1 MRLRLILR
9 GETLRY
15 QPILATQPKSQQ
27 KLKLLLSDVFSAV
40 WLAFSTIA
48 VITALAGAMPAQ
60 GTGAPSQSAQ
70 GPATLIATGQQQLQA
85 ARSANTEESY
95 RAAEATFDRA
105 VQLDAKDPIARSYLG
120 LTRMELSGWFA
131 RKGSFGPSG
140 ELTTSA
146 CADLDAAV
154 ALGPDNIQVRLSR
167 GASYAEFPSFLNKGA
182 LARGDL
188 EVVVHHPKFAVQ
200 SNDLR
205 ARAHYTLGR
214 VYAAGGE
221 SEKARASWQA
231 AVAASPQSREGQ
243 AAQVE
248 LGKLAAPVVAADVMG
263 RRMPDRFPKI
273 SLDTTPIIVSATV
286 TFPNHRGDW
295 KRESLPDSMKS
306 FLAKLEK
313 QPGLLG
319 VHALSSIDNQ
329 GMLVILTW
337 WENKKALNDW
347 FYSETH
353 RGIISQF
360 YGSSQPAS
368 GPVGSTTPTG
378 GMGQVGIEL
387 FTALP
392 GGMVFGGGLT
402 PARREKQ

>member
-1 MRLRLILR
+1 MHYQSSRATDRKFK
-9 GETLRY
+9 
-15 QPILATQPKSQQ
+15 QPIKPQPNRSVVSPGVLSVVSLAVLMIALSGATQAQE
-27 KLKLLLSDVFSAV
+27 
-40 WLAFSTIA
+40 
-48 VITALAGAMPAQ
+48 AGAS
-60 GTGAPSQSAQ
+60 TQSA
-70 GPATLIATGQQQLQA
+70 ATLIATGQQQLQA
-85 ARSANTEESY
+85 ARTANTEDAYKVAES
-95 RAAEATFDRA
+95 TFARA
-105 VQLDAKDPIARSYLG
+105 VELDAKDPIARLYLG
-120 LTRMELSGWFA
+120 LARMELSGWLA

-140 ELTTSA
+140 DVMTKATG
-146 CADLDAAV
+146 DLDAAV
-154 ALGPDNIQVRLSR
+154 ALGPDNLQVRMSR

-182 LARGDL
+182 LAREDL
-188 EVVVHHPKFAVQ
+188 EAVVHHPKFAAQ

-205 ARAHYTLGR
+205 ARAYYTLGR

-221 SEKARASWQA
+221 SEKARTSWAA
-231 AVAASPQSREGQ
+231 AVAASPQSREGL

-248 LGKLAAPVVAADVMG
+248 LGKLAAPVVASDTAG

-273 SLDTTPIIVSATV
+273 TMETTPIIVSATV

-295 KRESLPDSMKS
+295 ERKSLPESMKM

-319 VHALSSIDNQ
+319 VHALSSIDNR

-353 RGIISQF
+353 KGIISQF
-360 YGSSQPAS
+360 YGQAQPAS
-368 GPVGSTTPTG
+368 GPVGSGTPTG

-387 FTALP
+387 FTPLP

-402 PARREKQ
+402 PARRGKQ

>member
-1 MRLRLILR
+1 MFSLPVVVMAFMIALSC
-9 GETLRY
+9 
-15 QPILATQPKSQQ
+15 ATQAQE
-27 KLKLLLSDVFSAV
+27 
-40 WLAFSTIA
+40 
-48 VITALAGAMPAQ
+48 AGA
-60 GTGAPSQSAQ
+60 SAQ
-70 GPATLIATGQQQLQA
+70 GPANQITSAATAIATGQQQLQA
-85 ARSANTEESY
+85 ARAANTEEAY
-95 RAAEATFDRA
+95 RVAESTFDRA
-105 VQLDAKDPIARSYLG
+105 VQLDAKDPMARLYLG
-120 LTRMELSGWFA
+120 LARMEHSGWLA

-140 ELTTSA
+140 ELTTRA

-154 ALGPDNIQVRLSR
+154 ALDPDNLQVRLSR
-167 GASYAEFPSFLNKGA
+167 GLSYAEFPSFLNKGA
-182 LARGDL
+182 LARADL
-188 EVVVHHPKFAVQ
+188 EVVVHHPKFAAQ
-200 SNDLR
+200 TGDIR

-221 SEKARASWQA
+221 SEKARASWAA

-243 AAQVE
+243 AAQRE
-248 LGKLAAPVVAADVMG
+248 LEKLAAPVVASDVMG

-273 SLDTTPIIVSATV
+273 SLETSPIIVSATV

-295 KRESLPDSMKS
+295 ERKSLPESMKI

-319 VHALSSIDNQ
+319 VHALSSIDNR

-347 FYSETH
+347 FYSDTH
-353 RGIISQF
+353 QGIISQF
-360 YGSSQPAS
+360 YGKAQPAS
-368 GPVGSTTPTG
+368 GPVGSGAPTG
-378 GMGQVGIEL
+378 RMEQVGIEL
-387 FTALP
+387 FTPLP

>member
-1 MRLRLILR
+1 MYVLS
-9 GETLRY
+9 
-15 QPILATQPKSQQ
+15 LA
-27 KLKLLLSDVFSAV
+27 VVMIAFMAAASA
-40 WLAFSTIA
+40 AA
-48 VITALAGAMPAQ
+48 AQEPA
-60 GTGAPSQSAQ
+60 SAQ
-70 GPATLIATGQQQLQA
+70 NAATLIATGQQQLQA
-85 ARSANTEESY
+85 ARAANTEEAY
-95 RAAEATFDRA
+95 RVAESTFDRA
-105 VQLDAKDPIARSYLG
+105 VQLDAKDPIARLYLG

-140 ELTTSA
+140 ELTTKA

-154 ALGPDNIQVRLSR
+154 ALGPDNLQVRLSR
-167 GASYAEFPSFLNKGA
+167 GSSYVEFPSFLNKGA
-182 LARGDL
+182 LAREDL
-188 EVVVHHPKFAVQ
+188 EAVVHHPKFAAQ

-214 VYAAGGE
+214 IYAAGGE
-221 SEKARASWQA
+221 AEKARASWQA

-243 AAQVE
+243 LAKAE
-248 LGKLAAPVVAADVMG
+248 MGKLGAPVVASDAAG

-273 SLDTTPIIVSATV
+273 SMETTPIMVSASV
-286 TFPNHRGDW
+286 TFPNHSGDW
-295 KRESLPDSMKS
+295 TRESLPESMKN

-319 VHALSSIDNQ
+319 VHALSSVDNR

-353 RGIISQF
+353 QGIIGEF
-360 YGSSQPAS
+360 YGKAQPAS
-368 GPVGSTTPTG
+368 GPVGSKTPAG

-387 FTALP
+387 FTQLP
-392 GGMVFGGGLT
+392 GGMVFGGGLMPT
-402 PARREKQ
+402 KRVKQ

>member
-1 MRLRLILR
+1 M
-9 GETLRY
+9 RY
-15 QPILATQPKSQQ
+15 QTILETKRRSRQQ
-27 KLKLLLSDVFSAV
+27 SGSHRRAVLAAFLL
-40 WLAFSTIA
+40 
-48 VITALAGAMPAQ
+48 ALAATAFMTVLPAVTAAQ
-60 GTGAPSQSAQ
+60 AAQSATTQ
-70 GPATLIATGQQQLQA
+70 GAATLIATGQQQLQA
-85 ARSANTEESY
+85 ARIANTEEAY

-105 VQLDAKDPIARSYLG
+105 VQLDAKYPVARLYLG
-120 LTRMELSGWFA
+120 LTRMELSGWLA

-140 ELTTSA
+140 DLTTRA
-146 CADLDAAV
+146 IADLDAAV
-154 ALGPDNIQVRLSR
+154 ALGPDNLQVRLSR
-167 GASYAEFPSFLNKGA
+167 GASYAEFPSFMNKGA
-182 LARGDL
+182 LAREDL
-188 EVVVHHPKFAVQ
+188 EAVVHHSNFAAQ

-243 AAQVE
+243 LAEQE
-248 LGKLAAPVVAADVMG
+248 LKKLNAPVVAADVAG

-273 SLDTTPIIVSATV
+273 SMETTPIIVSATV

-295 KRESLPDSMKS
+295 ERESLPESMKS

-319 VHALSSIDNQ
+319 VHALSSIDNR

-360 YGSSQPAS
+360 YGSARPES
-368 GPVGSTTPTG
+368 GPVGSQTPTG

-402 PARREKQ
+402 PAPRQKQ

>member
-1 MRLRLILR
+1 MHHQSNRARELKSKP
-9 GETLRY
+9 
-15 QPILATQPKSQQ
+15 QPGRSGVIQAIGSM
-27 KLKLLLSDVFSAV
+27 FS
-40 WLAFSTIA
+40 LA
-48 VITALAGAMPAQ
+48 VIVIALSGAAQ
-60 GTGAPSQSAQ
+60 AQEASAS
-70 GPATLIATGQQQLQA
+70 GATLITAGQQQLQA
-85 ARSANTEESY
+85 ARAANTEEAY
-95 RAAEATFDRA
+95 RVAEATFDRA
-105 VQLDAKDPIARSYLG
+105 VQLDPKDPIARLYLG

-140 ELTTSA
+140 DLTTRA

-154 ALGPDNIQVRLSR
+154 ALGPTNLQVRLSR
-167 GASYAEFPSFLNKGA
+167 GSSYAEFPSFLNKSA
-182 LARGDL
+182 LAREDL
-188 EVVVHHPKFAVQ
+188 EAVVQHPKFAAQ

-214 VYAAGGE
+214 IYAAGGE

-243 AAQVE
+243 LAKGE
-248 LGKLAAPVVAADVMG
+248 LEKLGAPVVASDAAG

-273 SLDTTPIIVSATV
+273 SMDTSPIVVSASV
-286 TFPNHRGDW
+286 TFPNHHGDW
-295 KRESLPDSMKS
+295 TRESLPESMKN

-319 VHALSSIDNQ
+319 VHALSSIDHP

-347 FYSETH
+347 FYSESH
-353 RGIISQF
+353 QAIIGEF
-360 YGSSQPAS
+360 YGKAQPAA
-368 GPVGSTTPTG
+368 GPVGSKTPTG

-387 FTALP
+387 FTPLP
-392 GGMVFGGGLT
+392 GGMVFGGGLM
-402 PARREKQ
+402 PSPRKKQ